1 VPRRRAARA
10 VNQEVVLSYPEDLRY
25 TPEHEWAR
33 IEGGVVTVGVTS
45 YATEQLGD
53 VVFVEL
59 PEVGTKLET
68 MKPFGVVEA
77 VKTVSDL
84 FAPLTGEVV
93 EVNTALADNP
103 ALVNQAPFGEGWMI
117 RIKPSDPAEIKK
129 LLTSDDYTRL
139 IEEQHA

>member
-1 VPRRRAARA
+1 M
-10 VNQEVVLSYPEDLRY
+10 NYPDDVRY
-25 TPEHEWAR
+25 TAEHEWAR
-33 IEGGVVTVGVTS
+33 LEGGVVTIGVTS

-59 PEVGTKLET
+59 PEVGRRLET

-84 FAPLTGEVV
+84 FAPIAGEVV
-93 EVNTALADNP
+93 EVNGALADNP
-103 ALVNQAPFGEGWMI
+103 AIVNQSPFGDGWLI
-117 RIKPSDPAEIKK
+117 RVKPSDPSEVQK
-129 LLTSDDYTRL
+129 LMSSEDYARM

>member
-1 VPRRRAARA
+1 
-10 VNQEVVLSYPEDLRY
+10 LSYPDDVRY

-33 IEGGVVTVGVTS
+33 NEGGIVTVGITS

-59 PEVGTKLET
+59 PESGKAVEE

-84 FAPLTGEVV
+84 FAPVAGEIV
-93 EVNTALADNP
+93 EVNAELADNP
-103 ALVNQAPFGEGWMI
+103 ALVNQDPFGRGWMI
-117 RIKPSDPAEIKK
+117 RLRARNVKDYDR
-129 LLTSDDYTRL
+129 LLSHQDYERL